1 MLLGLLVLERG
12 SGVYVH
18 FVKSF
23 PKHQGSGTFY
33 FQYFKIVQTRNI
45 LTGSQFLC
53 YSSLQFF
60 LFNKLLESFQC
71 ADSHSVPPSIRTQ
84 TRGWLAVMS
93 AYARGINTGY
103 LEGQGSHHSEV
114 LTSYGEWGP
123 SLPEMIWQNNWSK
136 NKNRAQNKETSGL
149 ILGSDKSFGKVSPWP
164 NKFWAHAALRLLH
177 GVLAWNPALDDPSTE
192 KSKGWRP

>member
-12 SGVYVH
+12 SGVYER

-45 LTGSQFLC
+45 LPGSYQFLC
-53 YSSLQFF
+53 YSSLQCS
-60 LFNKLLESFQC
+60 LFSKLLESFQC
-71 ADSHSVPPSIRTQ
+71 ADSHSVPASIRTQ

-103 LEGQGSHHSEV
+103 LEGQGSPPLRDTHFLRRVRSFPARND
-114 LTSYGEWGP
+114 LT
-123 SLPEMIWQNNWSK
+123 K
-136 NKNRAQNKETSGL
+136 
-149 ILGSDKSFGKVSPWP
+149 
-164 NKFWAHAALRLLH
+164 
-177 GVLAWNPALDDPSTE
+177 
-192 KSKGWRP
+192 

>member
-12 SGVYVH
+12 SGVYER
-18 FVKSF
+18 FVNSF

-45 LTGSQFLC
+45 LTGSF
-53 YSSLQFF
+53 QFF
-60 LFNKLLESFQC
+60 FFFFFSIKSFQY
-71 ADSHSVPPSIRTQ
+71 ADSYGVPTSIRTQ

-93 AYARGINTGY
+93 AYVRGINTGY
-103 LEGQGSHHSEV
+103 LEGQGSHHSEI

-136 NKNRAQNKETSGL
+136 NENWAQRKEKSGL
-149 ILGSDKSFGKVSPWP
+149 ILGTDKSFGKVLPWP
-164 NKFWAHAALRLLH
+164 DKFWAHAALRLLH
-177 GVLAWNPALDDPSTE
+177 GVLAWNPTLDDPSTE